1 MTNDATK
8 EQMQFT
14 QPEEMLVQKII
25 RRSLFIDSL
34 LGTVGLGISL
44 PASTATLKAA
54 PNNNVSVFGDMNQ
67 LSVSDSRLA

>member
-8 EQMQFT
+8 EQMQFP
-14 QPEEMLVQKII
+14 QSEEMLVREIV

-44 PASTATLKAA
+44 PASSATLEAT

-67 LSVSDSRLA
+67 SSVSDSRVA